1 MSRMLSEHTREE
13 KFRYEQGARRKDFF
27 EGDANEVG
35 L

>member
-1 MSRMLSEHTREE
+1 MSRMFSEQMKEE

-27 EGDANEVG
+27 EGDSNEVG